1 MERSLTDCKNWLA
14 RLVAFD
20 TTSRNTN
27 LPLIDE
33 VEPYLRSLGFRTVRV
48 PGDEAG
54 KANLYASI
62 GPETEG
68 GVILSG
74 HTDVVPVD
82 GQDWSSDPFTLV
94 ERDGRLFG
102 RGACDM
108 KGFLACC
115 LAAAPEMAAAELK
128 RPIRFAFSYDE
139 EIGMFGAPFLAEA
152 MARDLPAN
160 EACLIG
166 EPTMMRVVDGH
177 KGIGRF
183 RTTIHG
189 KEAHS
194 SQYGQGVSAVALAGR
209 ALTALERLQAEL
221 IAEADPDNGFDPPFT
236 TITANVISGGTA
248 FNIMARECVFEWDC
262 RACPGADAEA
272 VLNRFAV
279 ALGDAFEE
287 VGAGRPEIGFETD
300 ASVSVPPLA
309 PRPNNRAR
317 ELAFAL
323 TGSNATEKVAYAAE
337 GGIFQQAGMDTVVIG
352 PGSIAQAHQPD
363 EFVAIDQLSA
373 CLAFM
378 DRLAERLS
386 T

>member
-1 MERSLTDCKNWLA
+1 MEELLADCKDWLA

-20 TTSRNTN
+20 TTSRNSN
-27 LPLIDE
+27 LPLIDG
-33 VEPYLRSLGFRTVRV
+33 VEPYLQELGFRTVRV
-48 PGDEAG
+48 PGDEDG
-54 KANLYASI
+54 KVNLHASI
-62 GPETEG
+62 GPEAKG

-74 HTDVVPVD
+74 HTDVVPID
-82 GQDWSSDPFTLV
+82 GQDWSTDPFTLV

-115 LAAAPEMAAAELK
+115 LAAAPSMAAAGLK

-152 MARDLPAN
+152 MARDFPAH

-183 RTTIHG
+183 KTTIYG

-209 ALTALERLQAEL
+209 ALVAMERLQSAL

-236 TITANVISGGTA
+236 TMTANVVSGGTA
-248 FNIMARECVFEWDC
+248 FNIMARECAFEWDC

-272 VLNRFAV
+272 VLSRFEA
-279 ALGDAFEE
+279 ALVDAF
-287 VGAGRPEIGFETD
+287 ADARAQHAEIRFETD
-300 ASVSVPPLA
+300 ATVNVPPLA
-309 PRPNNRAR
+309 PRRDNHAR

-323 TGSNATEKVAYAAE
+323 TGSNAVETVAYAAE
-337 GGIFQQAGMDTVVIG
+337 GGIFQKVGMDTVVIG
-352 PGSIAQAHQPD
+352 PGSISQAHQPD
-363 EFVAIDQLSA
+363 EFVAIEQLSS
-373 CLAFM
+373 CLAFL
-378 DRLAERLS
+378 DRLTRRLS
-386 T
+386 A